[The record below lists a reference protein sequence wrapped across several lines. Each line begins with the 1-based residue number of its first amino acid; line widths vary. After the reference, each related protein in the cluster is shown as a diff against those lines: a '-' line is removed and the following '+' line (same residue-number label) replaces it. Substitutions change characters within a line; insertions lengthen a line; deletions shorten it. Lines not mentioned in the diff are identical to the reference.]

1 MKKLS
6 LFAIIIFAA
15 FSSVSAQTIFTSYS
29 FNVEPK
35 DQGTVLQLYK
45 DYFEK
50 HPNKGTSVSAS
61 LYENHFKG
69 EHVATHE
76 LVFAGPAE
84 LIGAGYDS
92 KSSDSWLLFQSE
104 LSKYCKGVSAATGK
118 RISGFGDTSSAIY
131 PVQDVL
137 FAIIKDED
145 QYKAKF
151 DAFWSKNTAPN
162 TRISFGS
169 VGTRNQDGTTH
180 YIVRSYKDFTTKFT
194 DDIQHAK
201 GYAEMLTSMK
211 DIRTFTTSKTRTL
224 LGKW

>member
-6 LFAIIIFAA
+6 LFAIIIFAT
-15 FSSVSAQTIFTSYS
+15 FSSLSAQTMFTSYA

-35 DQGTVLQLYK
+35 DQSTVLQLYK
-45 DYFEK
+45 NYFEK
-50 HPNKGTSVSAS
+50 HPNKGTGVTAS

-69 EHVATHE
+69 EQVATHE
-76 LVFAGPAE
+76 LVFTGPAE
-84 LIGAGYDS
+84 IMGAGYDS

-104 LSKYCKGVSAATGK
+104 LSKYCKTVNAAMGK

-151 DAFWSKNTAPN
+151 DAFWSKNTSPN

-169 VGTRNQDGTTH
+169 IGTRLQDGTTH

-194 DDIQHAK
+194 DDIQHTK
-201 GYAEMLTSMK
+201 GYTEMLNSLK
-211 DIRTFTTSKTRTL
+211 DIRTFTTSKTRIL

>member
-6 LFAIIIFAA
+6 LFAIIILAA
-15 FSSVSAQTIFTSYS
+15 FSSLSAQTMFTSYA

-35 DQGTVLQLYK
+35 DQSTVLQLYK
-45 DYFEK
+45 NYFEK
-50 HPNKGTSVSAS
+50 HPNKGTGVTAS

-69 EHVATHE
+69 EQVATHE
-76 LVFAGPAE
+76 LVFTGPAE
-84 LIGAGYDS
+84 IMGAGYDS

-104 LSKYCKGVSAATGK
+104 LSKYCKTVNAAMGK

-151 DAFWSKNTAPN
+151 DAFWSKNTSPN

-169 VGTRNQDGTTH
+169 IGTRLQDGTTH

-194 DDIQHAK
+194 DDIQHTK
-201 GYAEMLTSMK
+201 GYTEMLNSLK
-211 DIRTFTTSKTRTL
+211 DIRTFTTSKTRIL

>member
-1 MKKLS
+1 MKKLFILS
-6 LFAIIIFAA
+6 IILFAA
-15 FSSVSAQTIFTSYS
+15 FTSINAQTIFTSYS

-35 DQGTVLQLYK
+35 DQSTVLQLYK

-50 HPNKGTSVSAS
+50 HPNKGVTAF

-69 EHVATHE
+69 EQVATHE
-76 LVFAGPAE
+76 LIFSGPAD
-84 LIGAGYDS
+84 LMGAGYDS
-92 KSSDSWLLFQSE
+92 KSSDAWKLFQSE

-151 DAFWSKNTAPN
+151 DAFWSKNTSPN

>member
-6 LFAIIIFAA
+6 ILAIIIFATI
-15 FSSVSAQTIFTSYS
+15 SSLSAQSIFTSYA
-29 FNVEPK
+29 FNIEPK
-35 DQGTVLQLYK
+35 DQTTVLQLYK
-45 DYFEK
+45 NYFEK
-50 HPNKGTSVSAS
+50 HPNKGVTAT

-69 EHVATHE
+69 EQVATHE
-76 LVFAGPAE
+76 LVFSGPAE
-84 LIGAGYDS
+84 LMGAGYDS
-92 KSSDSWLLFQSE
+92 KSSDAWLLFQSE

-137 FAIIKDED
+137 FVIIKDED

-151 DAFWSKNTAPN
+151 DAFWSKNTSPN

-169 VGTRNQDGTTH
+169 VGTRIQDGTTH

-194 DDIQHAK
+194 DDIQRAK
-201 GYAEMLTSMK
+201 GYTEMLNSLK
-211 DIRTFTTSKTRTL
+211 EIRTFTTSKTRIL

>member
-1 MKKLS
+1 MKKIFIFLTV
-6 LFAIIIFAA
+6 FFAA
-15 FSSVSAQTIFTSYS
+15 ISNLGAQKNMFTSYS
-29 FNVEPK
+29 FNVESK
-35 DQGTVLQLYK
+35 NEQTVLQLYK
-45 DYFEK
+45 NYFEK
-50 HPNKGTSVSAS
+50 HPNKGVTAT

-69 EHVATHE
+69 EQVVTHE
-76 LVFAGPAE
+76 LVFSGPAE
-84 LIGAGYDS
+84 LMGAGYDS
-92 KSSDSWLLFQSE
+92 KSSDAWLLFQSE

-137 FAIIKDED
+137 FVIIKDED

-151 DAFWSKNTAPN
+151 DAFWSKNTSPN

-169 VGTRNQDGTTH
+169 VGTRIQDGTTH

-194 DDIQHAK
+194 DDIQRAK
-201 GYAEMLTSMK
+201 GYTEMLNSLK
-211 DIRTFTTSKTRTL
+211 EIRTFTTSKTRIL